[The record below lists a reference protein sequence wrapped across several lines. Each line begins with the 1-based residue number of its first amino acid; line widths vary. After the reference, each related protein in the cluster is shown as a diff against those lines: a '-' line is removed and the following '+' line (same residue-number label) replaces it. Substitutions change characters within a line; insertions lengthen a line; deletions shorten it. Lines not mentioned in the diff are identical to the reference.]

1 MLIDRHIG
9 MDNEDGRGVMAD
21 QFCRELL
28 FLDTLNKKCID
39 IWINSPGGTISDGEQ
54 IYGTILK
61 TKTKVNTHNV
71 GMAASIAGAIYL
83 AGRSRFMCD
92 YAKFM
97 MHPVSGGDYESRIA
111 FENSVVKMLSSR
123 SDMTEEQ
130 VRALMQ
136 KTTWLNAEDCKAMG
150 ICTEIELSN
159 DFNRMRQVS
168 NVSDAREL
176 YNSYKSMV
184 NNAIK
189 TKTKKTMNKIA
200 NKFNIDANDSDFE
213 SKVMSKVE
221 EIEAQN
227 KIASDKVAEAEKAL
241 NKAKADYDSL
251 KADYDKLKN
260 DADAEAKAKAEKE
273 AEELKNKST
282 ELVNSLVKLGKI
294 ENKAELIE
302 KFVNKAS
309 ASKEAFEDVK
319 ETFDAIPAKVKGA
332 NMTNMLDTTP
342 RSYTAQD
349 INNAMDKKRKQ
360 IK

>member
-9 MDNEDGRGVMAD
+9 MDIEDGRGVMAD

-83 AGRSRFMCD
+83 AGRSRFMFD

-123 SDMTEEQ
+123 SDITEEQ

-176 YNSYKSMV
+176 YNSYKSIV

-260 DADAEAKAKAEKE
+260 EAEAEATAKAEKE
-273 AEELKNKST
+273 AEELKNKSS

-319 ETFDAIPAKVKGA
+319 ETFEAIPAKVKGA